1 MSARSGTADTVNALS
16 DGQKSPDG
24 ALDGGGRKAQ
34 LPAPTT
40 TSPWPRR
47 LILIL
52 LLAPALLWL
61 FALVVLPH
69 AQLALL
75 SLRERVAPHVYEPSL
90 AQYRTFFAEPLYW
103 QVFVRTAALSIA
115 ATALTLLVAFP
126 IAWVIT
132 KVARGRASSLL
143 FVVCLIPFWV
153 SETVRALGWLIL
165 LRESGVL
172 PALLVKLG
180 LTAVPVELLYHDAT
194 ILTGLVYTSLLF
206 MVVPLV
212 SSLESL
218 DNSLIEA
225 AYDLGA
231 NGFAIL
237 WKIVI
242 PHAAP
247 GMTAGC
253 IVVFML
259 TLGNY
264 LTPNL
269 LGGKNSQWFTE
280 LIYSQFIVRFN
291 WEQGAAFGFL
301 LLGLSTSIVALGL
314 RVSGQRFADVMRRS

>member
-1 MSARSGTADTVNALS
+1 MSELAAL
-16 DGQKSPDG
+16 
-24 ALDGGGRKAQ
+24 
-34 LPAPTT
+34 LPVVPGV
-40 TSPWPRR
+40 WRR
-47 LILIL
+47 RFVLTL

-61 FALVVLPH
+61 LALIVLPH
-69 AQLALL
+69 VQLALL
-75 SLRERVAPHVYEPSL
+75 SLRERVAPHVFEPSL
-90 AQYRTFFAEPLYW
+90 AQYRTFFTEPLYW
-103 QVFVRTAALSIA
+103 EVFVRTAVLSA
-115 ATALTLLVAFP
+115 VATALTLLVAFP

-143 FVVCLIPFWV
+143 FVVCLIPYWV
-153 SETVRALGWLIL
+153 SETVRSLGWLIL
-165 LRESGVL
+165 LRQSGVL

-180 LTAVPVELLYHDAT
+180 LTAAPVELLYHDAT

-231 NGFAIL
+231 SGPSIL
-237 WKIVI
+237 RGIVI

-247 GMTAGC
+247 GITAGC

-280 LIYSQFIVRFN
+280 LIYTQFIVRFN

-301 LLGLSTSIVALGL
+301 LLGLSTLMVSVGL
-314 RVSGQRFADVMRRS
+314 RLSGQRFVDVMRRS

>member
-1 MSARSGTADTVNALS
+1 MPEPLATSA
-16 DGQKSPDG
+16 
-24 ALDGGGRKAQ
+24 AQ
-34 LPAPTT
+34 
-40 TSPWPRR
+40 RR
-47 LILIL
+47 LMLAL
-52 LLAPALLWL
+52 LLLPALLWL
-61 FALVVLPH
+61 FALIVLPH
-69 AQLALL
+69 VDLALL
-75 SLRERVAPHVYEPSL
+75 SFRERIAPRQYRPSL
-90 AQYRTFFAEPLYW
+90 EQYRTFFVEPLYW
-103 QVFVRTAALSIA
+103 QVFVRTAVMSAL
-115 ATALTLLVAFP
+115 ATALTLVVAFP
-126 IAWVIT
+126 IAWVVT
-132 KVARGRASSLL
+132 KVARPRASSLL
-143 FVVCLIPFWV
+143 FIACLIPFWV

-180 LTAVPVELLYHDAT
+180 VTAMPVELLYHDAT
-194 ILTGLVYTSLLF
+194 ILVGLVYTSLLF

-231 NGFAIL
+231 SGPTIL
-237 WKIVI
+237 ARIVV

-247 GMTAGC
+247 GITAGC

-280 LIYSQFIVRFN
+280 LIYTQFIVRFN

-301 LLGLSTSIVALGL
+301 LLALSTAMVALGL
-314 RVSGQRFADVMRRS
+314 RLSGQRFVDVMRRT

>member
-1 MSARSGTADTVNALS
+1 MLT
-16 DGQKSPDG
+16 
-24 ALDGGGRKAQ
+24 
-34 LPAPTT
+34 
-40 TSPWPRR
+40 
-47 LILIL
+47 L

-61 FALVVLPH
+61 FALIVLP
-69 AQLALL
+69 QVELALL
-75 SLRERVAPHVYEPSL
+75 SFRERIAPHEYRASL
-90 AQYRTFFAEPLYW
+90 DQYRTFFTEPLYW
-103 QVFVRTAALSIA
+103 QVFVRTATMSVVS
-115 ATALTLLVAFP
+115 TALTLVVAFP

-132 KVARGRASSLL
+132 KVARGTASSLL

-180 LTAVPVELLYHDAT
+180 ISAVPVELLYHDAT

-218 DNSLIEA
+218 DNALVEA

-231 NGFAIL
+231 SGAAIL
-237 WKIVI
+237 RHIVI

-247 GMTAGC
+247 GITAGC

-280 LIYSQFIVRFN
+280 LIYTQFIVRFN

-301 LLGLSTSIVALGL
+301 LLALSTAIVALGL
-314 RVSGQRFADVMRRS
+314 RLSGQRFVDVMRRS